1 MPSNHF
7 SLCHPFS
14 CPQSFPASGSFPM
27 SQLFIS
33 CGQSIGASA
42 SASVLPMTIQSWFP
56 LGLTPQSWSLVCSV
70 PICLYTELFML
81 CAPQETLCAALTLW
95 KCLSLTQ
102 GFWKCWLLS
111 HSTSRPQKTQQI
123 CFLSDSGCL
132 ICSVDPMTCWPVELL
147 QTCWFLEEK
156 ADDQGRSPNTLAFP
170 PCPQDP
176 PFSALESTRDCLHP
190 LTHASLHPRI
200 GEKEVKWVRKSVE
213 KNLLSIILQNCY
225 IDLSLRI
232 LMWKS
237 RINYLFVFSL
247 HFCLITILRAKTR
260 ISLLLVDGG
269 EARGGLEK

>member
-42 SASVLPMTIQSWFP
+42 SASVLPMTIQGWFP

-81 CAPQETLCAALTLW
+81 CALQETLCVAHTLW

-111 HSTSRPQKTQQI
+111 HSISRPQKTQQI

-132 ICSVDPMTCWPVELL
+132 FSSIDPMTCWPMELL

-156 ADDQGRSPNTLAFP
+156 AHDQGHSPNTLAFP
-170 PCPQDP
+170 PCPHDP
-176 PFSALESTRDCLHP
+176 PSFQPWSLLRIVSILLCMPL
-190 LTHASLHPRI
+190 LTHR
-200 GEKEVKWVRKSVE
+200 
-213 KNLLSIILQNCY
+213 
-225 IDLSLRI
+225 
-232 LMWKS
+232 
-237 RINYLFVFSL
+237 
-247 HFCLITILRAKTR
+247 
-260 ISLLLVDGG
+260 
-269 EARGGLEK
+269 LEKREWNEWGRVLRKTYSVLFSKTVIETSASEF